1 MFDTPALK
9 GSNTLL
15 RVASARVYSIVKSR
29 DVQHFETAL
38 RFLEATFRLL
48 PRLVAAIKH
57 MKIMFGLKTMSQ
69 FLHVQKKTKL

>member
-1 MFDTPALK
+1 RSHFDVA
-9 GSNTLL
+9 GQAAL

-57 MKIMFGLKTMSQ
+57 MKIMFGLKTMVRKYEEFVYS
-69 FLHVQKKTKL
+69 KNI